1 MVDQMAVSGT
11 HRRRGI
17 GGLLMKRIR
26 TEAARR
32 GAERIE
38 LHVYTENVDA
48 RRFYEAH
55 GFVRF
60 QDVMESTV

>member
-1 MVDQMAVSGT
+1 MAKAGT

-17 GGLLMKRIR
+17 GALLIDRIR
-26 TEAARR
+26 AEGARL

-38 LHVYTENVDA
+38 LHVYTDNYHA

-55 GFVRF
+55 GFARF
-60 QDVMESTV
+60 QDVMESST